1 MPPTSTVLNNRI
13 LVADDEA
20 DVANLVGM
28 NLTNAG
34 FQVLKAVDGP
44 SALALARREAPA
56 LIVLDIMMPG
66 MSGLDVCRT
75 LKREVATASIGIV
88 LLSARA
94 EEVDRV
100 LGFELG
106 VDDYV
111 TKPFSPRELVL
122 RVKSILRRRME
133 VAVEG
138 GAPISVGAITV
149 DAEQHV
155 VLVEGKP
162 VEPTSVEYKL
172 LLALMSRAG
181 RVFGREELLARV
193 WGLGAAIEVRTVDTH
208 MRRLREKLGAAAA
221 QIQTVRGFGYRIEPG
236 AE

>member
-28 NLTNAG
+28 NLANAG
-34 FQVLKAVDGP
+34 FQVSKAVDGP
-44 SALALARREAPA
+44 SAVAAARRELPA

-66 MSGLDVCRT
+66 MSGLEVCRT
-75 LKREVATASIGIV
+75 LKREAATASIGIV

-122 RVKSILRRRME
+122 RVQSILRRRMAPDGDT
-133 VAVEG
+133 AVL
-138 GAPISVGAITV
+138 SVGRITLDREQHQVTV
-149 DAEQHV
+149 D
-155 VLVEGKP
+155 GKS
-162 VEPTSVEYKL
+162 VAPTGIEYKL
-172 LLALMSRAG
+172 LLALMGRAG
-181 RVFGREELLARV
+181 RVLGREELLARV
-193 WGLGAAIEVRTVDTH
+193 WGLENSIEARTVDTH
-208 MRRLREKLGAAAA
+208 MRRLRERLGSAGA
-221 QIQTVRGFGYRIEPG
+221 QIQTVRGFGYRIDDG